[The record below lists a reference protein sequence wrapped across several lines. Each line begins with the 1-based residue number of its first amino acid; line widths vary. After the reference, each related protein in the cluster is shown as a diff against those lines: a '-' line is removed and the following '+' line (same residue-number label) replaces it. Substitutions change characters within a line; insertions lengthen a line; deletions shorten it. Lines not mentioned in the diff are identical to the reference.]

1 MGPDPVVVPAP
12 VFGDD
17 LSFLERI
24 KDLAIQEFISQVAVK
39 ALAVAVFPRAP
50 RHDVGRLRAHS
61 AELSA
66 GHMFPCLMDFF
77 VA

>member
-1 MGPDPVVVPAP
+1 MGPDPVVVAAP

-50 RHDVGRLRAHS
+50 RHDVGRK
-61 AELSA
+61 A
-66 GHMFPCLMDFF
+66 GPTHPFYPGEILL
-77 VA
+77 